1 MFVCFVCTEKTLEA
15 TSRPLKKAIF
25 QGKMILMIY
34 ICLAGVDW
42 KPVFV
47 LFPQSNEVSS

>member
-1 MFVCFVCTEKTLEA
+1 MPFPGQDDSDDLF
-15 TSRPLKKAIF
+15 
-25 QGKMILMIY
+25 LMIY
-34 ICLAGVDW
+34 ICLARVDW